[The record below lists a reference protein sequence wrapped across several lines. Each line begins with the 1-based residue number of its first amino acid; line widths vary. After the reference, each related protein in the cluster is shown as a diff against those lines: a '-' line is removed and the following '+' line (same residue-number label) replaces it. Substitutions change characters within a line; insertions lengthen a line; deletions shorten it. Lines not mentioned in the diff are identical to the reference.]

1 MAKNFPGTGLTSLAA
16 HKAMSQE
23 WNYIHKEK
31 PTDLETLGLWPIMPK
46 NLPRCCSDE
55 EKCQNF
61 ETITCSTWN
70 SRRL

>member
-31 PTDLETLGLWPIMPK
+31 PTDHNRPGNTRIMANHAQKSPQM
-46 NLPRCCSDE
+46 LFR
-55 EKCQNF
+55 
-61 ETITCSTWN
+61 
-70 SRRL
+70 